1 MDFGLQ
7 LRALIPIT
15 LPGQN
20 GFCLSNVK
28 NKPAK
33 LERFFR
39 FKPHLFFTRHKI
51 KILTTSFSHN
61 VGWHDNGIKTP
72 N

>member
-7 LRALIPIT
+7 LRALIPII

-20 GFCLSNVK
+20 DFCLSNVK

-33 LERFFR
+33 LERFFSGSS
-39 FKPHLFFTRHKI
+39 PIFTRHKI
-51 KILTTSFSHN
+51 KILITSFSHN

>member
-7 LRALIPIT
+7 LRALIPII

-20 GFCLSNVK
+20 DFCLSNVK

-33 LERFFR
+33 LERFFQVQALSLLDIR
-39 FKPHLFFTRHKI
+39 
-51 KILTTSFSHN
+51 
-61 VGWHDNGIKTP
+61 
-72 N
+72 